1 MDSLAIQKKVMII
14 ETHSPEETFRLG
26 EQLGRRAKPGQIYCL
41 NGDLGVGKTVL
52 TQGFAAGLEI
62 EGPVSSPTFTILQ
75 EYTEGRIPLY
85 HFDVYR
91 LEETEEL
98 DEIGFDEYIYG
109 DGVCLIEWAE
119 RFPEAVPDS
128 AGEIRIEKDPERG
141 FSYRRITV
149 REGAQ
154 E

>member
-1 MDSLAIQKKVMII
+1 MTI
-14 ETHSPEETFRLG
+14 ETHSAEETFRLG
-26 EQLGRRAKPGQIYCL
+26 EELGQKARPGQVYCL

-52 TQGFAAGLEI
+52 TQGFAAGLGI

-91 LEETEEL
+91 LAEAEEL
-98 DEIGFDEYIYG
+98 DEIGFDDYLNG

-119 RFPEAVPDS
+119 RFPETIPAE
-128 AGEIRIEKDPERG
+128 AGEIRIEKDLSRD
-141 FSYRRITV
+141 FAWRRITV
-149 REGAQ
+149 REPADS
-154 E
+154 